1 VEGHSLNDR
10 PRLAAVV
17 ADLLADLLKEKS
29 PSESELLSF
38 LNGQEGRKEITRS
51 LQTLRQLGIHSIP
64 KFIIEG
70 RTVVDGAAESEVFV
84 DVFRTIERRG
94 SIRGGGP
101 IFGDIL
107 RVPDDVVARGS
118 HTRESIAV

>member
-1 VEGHSLNDR
+1 MEGHSLNDR

-29 PSESELLSF
+29 PLESELLSF
-38 LNGQEGRKEITRS
+38 LNGHEGRKEITRS

-70 RTVVDGAAESEVFV
+70 KTVVDGAAESEVFV

-94 SIRGGGP
+94 SIHGGP
-101 IFGDIL
+101 VFGDIL
-107 RVPDDVVARGS
+107 RLPDDVVARGS
-118 HTRESIAV
+118 HTPESIAM

>member
-1 VEGHSLNDR
+1 MEGHSLNDR

-38 LNGQEGRKEITRS
+38 LNGHEGRKEITRS

-70 RTVVDGAAESEVFV
+70 KTVVDGAAESEVFV

-94 SIRGGGP
+94 SIHGGP
-101 IFGDIL
+101 VFGDIL
-107 RVPDDVVARGS
+107 RLPDDVVARGS
-118 HTRESIAV
+118 HTPESIAM

>member
-1 VEGHSLNDR
+1 MH
-10 PRLAAVV
+10 
-17 ADLLADLLKEKS
+17 
-29 PSESELLSF
+29 F
-38 LNGQEGRKEITRS
+38 LNGNEGREEITRA

-70 RTVVDGAAESEVFV
+70 KTVVDGAAGSEVFV

-94 SIRGGGP
+94 STHGGP
-101 IFGDIL
+101 VFGDIL

-118 HTRESIAV
+118 HTPESIAA